1 MADSTDPIF
10 ARASAAHAA
19 GDLETALEGYVAVLS
34 ADAKRL
40 DALDGLTQILEGAR
54 TPQFHPGLAALL
66 ERALG
71 TPAARRDGLVRSAQ
85 AQLALKY
92 RMADASAVP
101 SLDILD
107 AFARDGL
114 LLAVLHLGLIGD
126 PLVEAFLCRARRA
139 LCAPDAKPKLLPLA
153 IAFAQQ
159 AFNNDYVWPIT
170 TEDEAA
176 LTFVAGDEFG
186 VARRAMFG
194 PLDPAAASFPM
205 LGAYLSERT
214 KYEAALQ
221 SAEQRIV
228 SMYPLTPDA
237 FAHAT
242 ARDAHAPAPRWQG
255 LRTPGR
261 IDIRAGLGRQYA
273 WAGPFPEFSP
283 PLLALVPSAG
293 TCHLALS
300 MAVGY
305 DNVQVEATDLSRR
318 ALAFGLAQ
326 AEAIGVPNVHFS
338 QADLL
343 DLPKTG
349 AGWGHAEA
357 LDVLGAAADP
367 RACVEA
373 LVAVLAPGSFL
384 RLDAPGKN
392 GRAFF
397 AKARESLRAADAQTD
412 LASLRRWRTDILSG
426 KYGPELQR
434 NLPHWPGF
442 HSAAALAAF
451 GLQTHDNSFDIA
463 ALRTLFDGL
472 PVRFL
477 GFEFDP
483 GTLQSYK
490 KKFPAEQTCA
500 DLANWQ
506 KLEAARA
513 QPFDFYRFWL
523 LRI

>member
-176 LTFVAGDEFG
+176 LTCGAGDEVG
-186 VARRAMFG
+186 VARRALFG

-214 KYEAALQ
+214 KYESAVQ
-221 SAEQRIV
+221 SAEQRSV
-228 SMYPLTPDA
+228 SRSPLTPDA
-237 FAHAT
+237 IAH
-242 ARDAHAPAPRWQG
+242 
-255 LRTPGR
+255 
-261 IDIRAGLGRQYA
+261 
-273 WAGPFPEFSP
+273 
-283 PLLALVPSAG
+283 
-293 TCHLALS
+293 
-300 MAVGY
+300 
-305 DNVQVEATDLSRR
+305 
-318 ALAFGLAQ
+318 
-326 AEAIGVPNVHFS
+326 
-338 QADLL
+338 
-343 DLPKTG
+343 
-349 AGWGHAEA
+349 
-357 LDVLGAAADP
+357 
-367 RACVEA
+367 
-373 LVAVLAPGSFL
+373 
-384 RLDAPGKN
+384 
-392 GRAFF
+392 
-397 AKARESLRAADAQTD
+397 
-412 LASLRRWRTDILSG
+412 
-426 KYGPELQR
+426 
-434 NLPHWPGF
+434 
-442 HSAAALAAF
+442 
-451 GLQTHDNSFDIA
+451 
-463 ALRTLFDGL
+463 
-472 PVRFL
+472 
-477 GFEFDP
+477 
-483 GTLQSYK
+483 
-490 KKFPAEQTCA
+490 
-500 DLANWQ
+500 
-506 KLEAARA
+506 
-513 QPFDFYRFWL
+513 
-523 LRI
+523 

>member
-1 MADSTDPIF
+1 MAASTDPIF
-10 ARASAAHAA
+10 ARAAAAHAA
-19 GDLETALEGYVAVLS
+19 GDLETALEGYVAALS

-54 TPQFHPGLAALL
+54 TQSFHPGLAALL
-66 ERALG
+66 ERTLG
-71 TPAARRDGLVRSAQ
+71 TPAARREALVRSAE

-92 RMADASAVP
+92 RMADPGAAP

-126 PLVEAFLCRARRA
+126 PVVEAFLCRARRA
-139 LCAPDAKPKLLPLA
+139 LCAPDAKPKLIALA

-159 AFNNDYVWPIT
+159 AFNNDYVWPVT
-170 TEDEAA
+170 AEDEAA
-176 LTFVAGDEFG
+176 LTFVAADEFG
-186 VARRAMFG
+186 VARRAMFA
-194 PLDPAAASFPM
+194 PLDPAAASFPT
-205 LGAYLSERT
+205 LGAYRAERA

-237 FAHAT
+237 FALAT
-242 ARDAHAPAPRWQG
+242 ARDAHAPAPRWRG
-255 LRTPGR
+255 LRLPGR
-261 IDIRAGLGRQYA
+261 IDIRAGLARQYA
-273 WAGPFPEFSP
+273 WAGPFPEFAP

-305 DNVQVEATDLSRR
+305 ENVQVEATDLSRR

-326 AEAIGVPNVHFS
+326 AEAIGVPNIHFS

-343 DLPKTG
+343 DFPKTG

-367 RACVEA
+367 RACVAA
-373 LVAVLAPGSFL
+373 LVDVLAPGSFL
-384 RLDAPGKN
+384 RLGAPGKSSSV
-392 GRAFF
+392 FF
-397 AKARESLRAADAQTD
+397 AKARATMRAAGALND
-412 LASLRRWRTDILSG
+412 LASLRRWRADILAG
-426 KYGPELQR
+426 KYGPELQSQ
-434 NLPHWPGF
+434 LPHWPGF
-442 HSAAALAAF
+442 HSAASLAAF
-451 GLQTHDNSFDIA
+451 GLQPHDNSFDIA
-463 ALRTLFDGL
+463 ALRTLLEGL
-472 PVRFL
+472 PVKFL

-483 GTLQSYK
+483 GPLQSYK
-490 KKFPAEQTCA
+490 KKFPSDTTGA

-506 KLEAARA
+506 KLEAAQA

-523 LRI
+523 LRV